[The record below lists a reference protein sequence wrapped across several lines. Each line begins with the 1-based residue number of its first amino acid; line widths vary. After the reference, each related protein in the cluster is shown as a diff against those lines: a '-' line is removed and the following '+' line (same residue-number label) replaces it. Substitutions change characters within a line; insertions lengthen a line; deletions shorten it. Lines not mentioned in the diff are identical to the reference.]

1 VVFQSV
7 IGLLTIIAFALTI
20 VSAIGRCP
28 LWIPVLL
35 LTIIHLLSFL
45 PLGHS

>member
-1 VVFQSV
+1 MQVTVISV
-7 IGLLTIIAFALTI
+7 LIVLALVLTI

-35 LTIIHLLSFL
+35 LTLVELIRII
-45 PLGHS
+45 PTGD